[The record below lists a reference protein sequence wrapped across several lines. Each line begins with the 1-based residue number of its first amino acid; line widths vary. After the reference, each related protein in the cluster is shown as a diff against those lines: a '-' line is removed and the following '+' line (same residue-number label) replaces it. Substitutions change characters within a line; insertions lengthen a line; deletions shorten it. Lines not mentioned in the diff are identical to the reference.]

1 MKVSI
6 QDEANATLYLSKE
19 YTDNIDFSNKLNIED
34 YFRRLFKKLKT
45 FYSLDIKGFYN
56 IKIYSDKY
64 YGSILKMQ
72 KEDLEYYDCFD
83 NHIDMRFSNK
93 DYSSF
98 LYEINDLFDIDD
110 SLNDKIILYIY
121 RNHMYV
127 RIVKEINSI
136 QLGRLIENSKIIF
149 DDRIN
154 DVIEY
159 GKIVK
164 L

>member
-6 QDEANATLYLSKE
+6 QDETNATLYLSKE

-45 FYSLDIKGFYN
+45 FYNLDIKGFYN

-98 LYEINDLFDIDD
+98 LYELNDLFDIDD